1 MSFQSK
7 KLTHPNGGMYHLGV
21 ADGQIAKKVLLLS
34 DPRQVPVYAAYLDN
48 AEKVA
53 EHREYVT
60 YTGSFEGIGLSI
72 MSCGFGCMPMAI
84 AVEELKH
91 LGVEE
96 IIKID
101 CCPAIGTELRPGM
114 LCAASGAVRGEYASR
129 EYIDVSYPA
138 VSDMS
143 LMRRLL
149 RSGVEHVGLFRSHDV
164 TSLETPRTEAGRKK
178 LAYWES
184 LGVQVIDGESSAMLV
199 IASVLK
205 LKAASLALISEN
217 YSSGESLQVEEA
229 QRKTLFQTAARA
241 LCLRYGG
248 SL

>member
-1 MSFQSK
+1 M
-7 KLTHPNGGMYHLGV
+7 G
-21 ADGQIAKKVLLLS
+21 
-34 DPRQVPVYAAYLDN
+34 
-48 AEKVA
+48 
-53 EHREYVT
+53 
-60 YTGSFEGIGLSI
+60 
-72 MSCGFGCMPMAI
+72 
-84 AVEELKH
+84 
-91 LGVEE
+91 
-96 IIKID
+96 
-101 CCPAIGTELRPGM
+101 
-114 LCAASGAVRGEYASR
+114 
-129 EYIDVSYPA
+129 
-138 VSDMS
+138 

-241 LCLRYGG
+241 LCLRCGG